1 MCGPA
6 HSGEGSIMLNNVRHP
21 AYLKFATACI
31 AGAFVAI
38 AAAPTMADEQF
49 APTTIV
55 QLPDSQILSAFD
67 ISFVDPKS
75 HTFALASSRVI
86 GSGGAFGTVII
97 INTKENLVTKELHAT
112 PSFVGDC
119 TVPPVRNTY
128 SGPNGVIVIEK
139 GRNTDVWAADGP
151 VFNTPCV
158 PASGLKTPSTVKVL
172 DLHTGATKGVITT
185 GTGTG
190 TKTPGIRRADE
201 LCFNPESDVVLVAND
216 DPLDNFTAFIA
227 EDSFKVVGRIRF

>member
-6 HSGEGSIMLNNVRHP
+6 HSGEGSIMLNNLRHP

-49 APTTIV
+49 APTTVV

-67 ISFVDPKS
+67 ISFVDPKT
-75 HTFALASSRVI
+75 HTLAIASSRVV
-86 GSGGAFGTVII
+86 GSGGPFGTVII
-97 INTKENLVTKELHAT
+97 VNTRENVVTNELRST
-112 PSFVGDC
+112 PPFVGDC

-139 GRNTDVWAADGP
+139 RDNADVW
-151 VFNTPCV
+151 V
-158 PASGLKTPSTVKVL
+158 
-172 DLHTGATKGVITT
+172 
-185 GTGTG
+185 
-190 TKTPGIRRADE
+190 
-201 LCFNPESDVVLVAND
+201 
-216 DPLDNFTAFIA
+216 
-227 EDSFKVVGRIRF
+227 